1 MKTFDCPTLNCT
13 MDNEVLGYILPK
25 FMNTKDKTTQ

>member
-13 MDNEVLGYILPK
+13 MDNEVLGYI
-25 FMNTKDKTTQ
+25 TQIHEYKG